1 MRSDDDDDVNDDEG
15 RRGRLWEVWVV
26 WRPPDPTSPRCLLF
40 PLSSCVLGVFML
52 YVWYVLL
59 NNL

>member
-1 MRSDDDDDVNDDEG
+1 MRSDDDVDVDDEG

-26 WRPPDPTSPRCLLF
+26 WRPPDPTSLRCLLF